1 MKEGYAKLIQ
11 SIFQLQHGD
20 EYGFNELS
28 LNLFKIHEKRNA
40 IYRAFVQHLNIDPK
54 KINHYSKIPF
64 LPIQFFKHHR
74 ISLLEEE
81 AELVFE
87 SSGTTG
93 QIPSRHYVADENVY
107 ERSSLSGFRK
117 AYGNPSDYCILA
129 LLPSY
134 LERTNSSLVHM
145 AKLLISE
152 SGHRDGGFYLDRLTS
167 LSKLLKKN
175 TAAGQKT
182 LLLGVTF
189 GLLDLAE
196 NHPQQLENCII
207 METGGMKGRRREMP
221 REEVHCIL
229 KNAFGVNQIHS
240 EYGMTEL
247 LSQAYSDRN
256 GIFSTPPWMKIQ
268 LRDMTDPLTRSER
281 NSGAVNI
288 IDLANI
294 FSCPFIATSD
304 LGEMVGTH
312 RFKILGRSDHS
323 DIRGCNL
330 MLA

>member
-1 MKEGYAKLIQ
+1 VKEGYDKLVR

-20 EYGFNELS
+20 ELGFNELS
-28 LNLFKIHEKRNA
+28 LKLFKVHQKRNPV
-40 IYRAFVQHLNIDPK
+40 YREFVLHLNVDPK
-54 KINHYSKIPF
+54 SVNHVSKIPF
-64 LPIQFFKHHR
+64 LPIQLFKHHR
-74 ISLLEEE
+74 VSLFKDGED
-81 AELVFE
+81 LVFE

-93 QIPSRHYVADENVY
+93 QIPSKHFVADENVY

-134 LERTNSSLVHM
+134 LDRSNSSLVHM
-145 AKLLISE
+145 AKLLIRE

-196 NHPQQLENCII
+196 KHPQQLENCII

-221 REEVHCIL
+221 REEVHGIL
-229 KNAFGVNQIHS
+229 KNAFEVDQIHS

-247 LSQAYSDRN
+247 LSQAYSDGD

-268 LRDMTDPLTRSER
+268 LRDMTDPLSQSER

-288 IDLANI
+288 IDLANVL
-294 FSCPFIATSD
+294 SCPFIATSD
-304 LGEMVGTH
+304 LGEMVGKH
-312 RFKILGRSDHS
+312 RFKILGRTDQS